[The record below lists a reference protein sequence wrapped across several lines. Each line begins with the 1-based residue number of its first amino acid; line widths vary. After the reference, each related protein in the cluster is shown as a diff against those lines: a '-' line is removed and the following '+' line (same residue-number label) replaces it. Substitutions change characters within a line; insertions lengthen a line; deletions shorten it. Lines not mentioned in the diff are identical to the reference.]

1 MNAVLELYGFYG
13 FTHGWA
19 RILTVMSP
27 QGASAIVAAVP
38 GNSDVILQSGEG
50 RLPRYQEKRTGALER
65 LAVTHAIAILTRAEW
80 EARKAELG
88 ESIYL

>member
-1 MNAVLELYGFYG
+1 MNPVPALYGLYG

-38 GNSDVILQSGEG
+38 GNSDVILHSGEG
-50 RLPRYQEKRTGALER
+50 RLPRYQERRTGALER
-65 LAVTHAIAILTRAEW
+65 LAATHAIEILTRAEW
-80 EARKAELG
+80 DARKAELG